1 MWLGEEVAP
10 RLWLTRFEVLDLDSD
25 LDSDLFS
32 CLASSLDSERE
43 LVDWP
48 EPEPDLES
56 DLE

>member
-10 RLWLTRFEVLDLDSD
+10 RLWLTRLEVLD

-32 CLASSLDSERE
+32 CLASGPDSERE

>member
-10 RLWLTRFEVLDLDSD
+10 RLWLTRLEVLDLDSD

-32 CLASSLDSERE
+32 CLASGPDSERE